1 MSTYF
6 NKESLIIEVH
16 KDWLVEVTD
25 TKVANCRVCPP
36 PKNRFALSNMEE
48 RALVSHMKD
57 KKYIQHIQDNVQDS
71 SQPKLNSFP
80 DKVTVSNE
88 KSFSSM
94 TSSSSKSSKSIM
106 DFVYDKKMLQMRKSF
121 RY

>member
-1 MSTYF
+1 
-6 NKESLIIEVH
+6 
-16 KDWLVEVTD
+16 
-25 TKVANCRVCPP
+25 
-36 PKNRFALSNMEE
+36 MEE
-48 RALVSHMKD
+48 RALVSHIKD